1 MLRDI
6 YNGLVFIM
14 FISLSISAESTL
26 ASFQEA
32 LLKHVPNLLP
42 GDFICYNSKGWVPCQ
57 VMHFCA
63 LHYYYLIILA
73 LTMVT
78 VVFLVTAMAGN
89 DPSARSGWKI
99 PVNWRW
105 NQSGLS
111 CQSNQI
117 LLRYM
122 WLPYILHD
130 CAQLSRPCEFYLR
143 PTDCK
148 YFPLIPGFHLCY

>member
-6 YNGLVFIM
+6 YNGLVFM

-42 GDFICYNSKGWVPCQ
+42 GDFICYNSKDWVPCQ

-111 CQSNQI
+111 CQSNQRFYWDTCDFHI
-117 LLRYM
+117 FCMTVLSYQDHVSFIWGLL
-122 WLPYILHD
+122 IASTSH
-130 CAQLSRPCEFYLR
+130 
-143 PTDCK
+143 
-148 YFPLIPGFHLCY
+148 